1 MLNSINNIKPSIM
14 MMIFYFERVKLAKGT
29 IIGNIF
35 LKNGPSSASFS
46 FIFVFSSKHYNSY
59 NK

>member
-1 MLNSINNIKPSIM
+1 